1 MEIYD
6 SKLNELGSMSTKFH
20 KISTGYDQII
30 LARPKLYDLLRR
42 QVPAHKISMGKKV
55 IRAKEHDSKVTA
67 YCSDNTVYEG
77 SILVG
82 ADGAY
87 SAVRQNMYKQLEE
100 EGKLPLR
107 DKDAFSV
114 GYIAMVGISN
124 PSNPERY
131 PQLSETHRTHFRLVL
146 GDNSDSCYVATA
158 PENQICWGIQLQ
170 LPEEKAREQKV
181 RSSEWG
187 SESVEVMI
195 KQFQDLPC
203 AFGGTMKE
211 IFDAT
216 PRDLMS
222 KVFLE
227 EKVFQ
232 TWYHGRTVLI
242 GDACH
247 KLLPGA
253 GQGAV
258 TAMKDAVVLANSIF
272 NMKDRS
278 DQSVKR
284 AFASYYGQCYQEA
297 EVLTKSSALLTKMMF
312 GHNWSDRLL
321 RRVVISSLT
330 DWLKQREASKNMQSR
345 PQVNWLPLKKNR
357 GSGNVLQPE
366 GREEAEKKA
375 QAQAQARARADGEH
389 YHRSR
394 L

>member
-1 MEIYD
+1 MMLGSGIAISGNILPVFEQLGIYGELKSISRPHFSMEIYD

-146 GDNSDSCYVATA
+146 GDNSDS
-158 PENQICWGIQLQ
+158 LQ

-242 GDACH
+242 GD
-247 KLLPGA
+247 
-253 GQGAV
+253 
-258 TAMKDAVVLANSIF
+258 
-272 NMKDRS
+272 
-278 DQSVKR
+278 
-284 AFASYYGQCYQEA
+284 
-297 EVLTKSSALLTKMMF
+297 
-312 GHNWSDRLL
+312 
-321 RRVVISSLT
+321 
-330 DWLKQREASKNMQSR
+330 
-345 PQVNWLPLKKNR
+345 
-357 GSGNVLQPE
+357 
-366 GREEAEKKA
+366 
-375 QAQAQARARADGEH
+375 GE
-389 YHRSR
+389 
-394 L
+394 